1 MTKRLFDEDA
11 YIKKFKA
18 EVLSCSRT
26 KKGWETI
33 LDQTAF
39 FPEGGGQDGDT
50 GFIAGIR
57 ITDTQEKDG
66 TIIHYAEKEIPAG
79 EAECVINWEQ
89 RFSRMQNHSGEHIVS
104 GLVHK
109 KFGYDNVSFRLTDEE
124 TLFRFSGTLS
134 AEDADMIEKEANK
147 AVFSNAEIICE
158 YPPEEVLKNLDYR
171 SKLDLTE
178 GVRIVTIRGYDVCAC
193 CAPHVSRT
201 GEIGLIKI
209 IDRFNEKGGTS
220 LRIRCGF
227 SALEDYRKR
236 FNSVL
241 EISRSLSAKQF
252 EVQNAVE
259 RLKEEN
265 SALSAKT
272 AELTESL
279 LDNLAQSV
287 EETEGNTAVLT
298 ELTGDNLRKFADKC
312 KNKCTGIF
320 AALSGDDENGYR
332 YVLVSGNDDIKEAAA
347 EANKALNGRGGGRGA
362 MAQGKYDA
370 PLEEIKRYF
379 EN

>member
-1 MTKRLFDEDA
+1 MTKRLFDENA
-11 YIKKFKA
+11 YIKNFKA
-18 EVLSCSRT
+18 HVLSCVRSE
-26 KKGWETI
+26 KGWATV

-50 GFIAGIR
+50 GFIAGVR
-57 ITDTQEKDG
+57 ITDTQEKNG
-66 TIIHYAEKEIPAG
+66 IVVHFAEKEIPAT
-79 EAECVINWEQ
+79 EVECSIDWEQ

-124 TLFRFSGTLS
+124 TLFRFSGLLS
-134 AEDADMIEKEANK
+134 EEDTDMIEKEANK

-158 YPPEEVLKNLDYR
+158 YPSKEVLKNLDYR
-171 SKLDLTE
+171 SKLDLAD
-178 GVRIVTIRGYDVCAC
+178 GIRIVTIKGYDVCAC

-227 SALEDYRKR
+227 SALEDYKKR

-259 RLKEEN
+259 HLKEEN
-265 SALSAKT
+265 SALSAEAAT
-272 AELTESL
+272 LTETL

-287 EETEGNTAVLT
+287 SKTDGNIAVLT
-298 ELTGDNLRKFADKC
+298 ELTGNNLRKFADKC
-312 KNKCTGIF
+312 KNKCTGVF
-320 AALSGDDENGYR
+320 VALSGDDDNGYR
-332 YVLVSGNDDIKEAAA
+332 YVLVSGNGDIKETAAK
-347 EANKALNGRGGGRGA
+347 ANQALNGRGGGRGA
-362 MAQGKYDA
+362 MAQGKYSA
-370 PLEEIKRYF
+370 SLEEIKRYF
-379 EN
+379 EQ